1 MEISEFVSVSGY
13 EKVRQCFD
21 EKTGL
26 RSIIAVHNTALGNA
40 LGGTRLWPYENELQA
55 LKDVLRLSEGM
66 TRKAAMANLNA
77 GGGKGVIIASQDQKT
92 KGLLEAYAEFVNS
105 FEGLFSTGEDV
116 GISAE
121 DVKTMRK
128 KTSHIFGLHD
138 PSPFTASG
146 VFHGIK
152 RCAKHVYGSDN
163 LEGRVI
169 AIQGLGHVGSN
180 LASLLWMEKADLIV
194 TDIDKG
200 PVENA
205 MDGLNATAV
214 APSKIFSVECDIF
227 VPCALGSILNS
238 ETIPQL
244 KCRIVAGAANNQLAE
259 EKHGYELLK
268 KGILH
273 APDYIINAGGL
284 IYVYME
290 KEEDPIRWMDIQR
303 KIRKIADT
311 LEEVITASE
320 KSNEPPQ
327 VTADR
332 LADREIRRAINAQ
345 DRSLWI

>member
-1 MEISEFVSVSGY
+1 MEIRKLAIPGY
-13 EKVRQCFD
+13 EEVRQCFD
-21 EKTGL
+21 KETGL
-26 RSIIAVHNTALGNA
+26 HSIIAIHNTILGNA
-40 LGGTRLWPYENELQA
+40 LGGTRLWPFENESEA
-55 LKDVLRLSEGM
+55 LNDVLRLSEGM
-66 TRKAAMANLNA
+66 TRKAAMANLDA
-77 GGGKGVIIASQDQKT
+77 GGGKAVIIANQGQKT

-116 GISAE
+116 GISTE
-121 DVKTMRK
+121 DVKIVRK
-128 KTSHIFGLHD
+128 KTPHVFGLHD

-180 LASLLWMEKADLIV
+180 LASLLWMEKVDLIV
-194 TDIDKG
+194 TDIDKD
-200 PVENA
+200 PMEKA
-205 MDGLNATAV
+205 IDELNVTVV

-244 KCRIVAGAANNQLAE
+244 KCKIVAGAANNQLAE
-259 EKHGYELLK
+259 EKHGYELLER
-268 KGILH
+268 GILH

-290 KEEDPIRWMDIQR
+290 KREDTIRWWNVQQ
-303 KIRKIADT
+303 KIREIADT
-311 LEEVITASE
+311 LEEVITVSE
-320 KSNEPPQ
+320 KFGEPPQ
-327 VTADR
+327 VTANR
-332 LADREIRRAINAQ
+332 LADRKIRRAADAQ
-345 DRSLWI
+345 DRSCWI